1 MSANTTTKITGLNG
15 MQTDA
20 LKAAQ
25 AESIDLE
32 QGLTVTRTT
41 ATFKGTGPR
50 AALLVKLA
58 QDALAVKHG
67 RRGHPVQSLHAV
79 VRKFDAVKPET
90 PTDAER
96 AEAITAAREETA
108 AEVAEQA
115 PAETATE
122 PTLDELATEPW
133 ATVRVSINGDEEF
146 NQFVGP
152 VSACEREAA
161 AQEALKIPGQTRT
174 ARVVRDAEV
183 DLGHEARKVEQAE
196 RKEAKA
202 AEFERAVE
210 RASASVGVLVIRE
223 AYTDMPAHV
232 VLCPSRA
239 DVPAIVAKLIPGAV
253 MSGSDQYDVPDGP
266 GGFADWF
273 SAGPVV

>member
-1 MSANTTTKITGLNG
+1 MSATITTKITGLTGN
-15 MQTDA
+15 QTDA

-32 QGLTVTRTT
+32 QGLTITRTT

-79 VRKFDAVKPET
+79 VRKFDAVKPEI

-108 AEVAEQA
+108 AEVAA
-115 PAETATE
+115 PATEVATE
-122 PTLDELATEPW
+122 PTLDEPDHRALG
-133 ATVRVSINGDEEF
+133 RGLLHYVSINGDEEF
-146 NQFVGP
+146 LSFAGP

-174 ARVVRDAEV
+174 ARVVLDAETIT
-183 DLGHEARKVEQAE
+183 ETEERKTSARKAELAE

-210 RASASVGVLVIRE
+210 RVSASVGG
-223 AYTDMPAHV
+223 T
-232 VLCPSRA
+232 
-239 DVPAIVAKLIPGAV
+239 AK
-253 MSGSDQYDVPDGP
+253 GP
-266 GGFADWF
+266 N
-273 SAGPVV
+273 P